1 MSLTCGLITVEATPG
16 KKTGKE
22 HINQSIDRLIGI
34 PKRHKRNRTKT
45 YKPMNPENPIN
56 GLSK

>member
-16 KKTGKE
+16 KKPGKE

-34 PKRHKRNRTKT
+34 PKRHKKIELKHKNR
-45 YKPMNPENPIN
+45 
-56 GLSK
+56 